1 MNLILF
7 IYLGRVLLLTALTSE
22 LYVYNYYIAGII
34 EGIYI

>member
-7 IYLGRVLLLTALTSE
+7 IYLCRVLLLTALISE
-22 LYVYNYYIAGII
+22 LYVFNYHIADII